1 MTVRNT
7 DATAKQPAV
16 EQPVAKPLAELPKK
30 EREKITS
37 ELLRIHN
44 LVSTV
49 ADNEAHKDKRTD
61 KAERGNKIDARP
73 GKD

>member
-7 DATAKQPAV
+7 EAIAKQPAV

-30 EREKITS
+30 DREKITS

-44 LVSTV
+44 LVSKV
-49 ADNEAHKDKRTD
+49 ADAEAHKDKRAD
-61 KAERGNKIDARP
+61 KADRGAGIDAKP

>member
-7 DATAKQPAV
+7 EATAKQPAV
-16 EQPVAKPLAELPKK
+16 EQPVAKPLDELPKK

-37 ELLRIHN
+37 ELLRIHT
-44 LVSTV
+44 LVSNV
-49 ADNEAHKDKRTD
+49 ADAEAHKDKRSD
-61 KAERGNKIDARP
+61 KAERSNKIDAKP